1 VDLIL
6 SKAEA
11 LIIKWRLESEAIPA
25 IEHQE
30 AMGIMLGLTV
40 GPMGSAKVLVP
51 EPVAEKALQIL
62 AETFEI
68 GEEDE

>member
-1 VDLIL
+1 
-6 SKAEA
+6 
-11 LIIKWRLESEAIPA
+11 
-25 IEHQE
+25 
-30 AMGIMLGLTV
+30 
-40 GPMGSAKVLVP
+40 MGSAKVLVP